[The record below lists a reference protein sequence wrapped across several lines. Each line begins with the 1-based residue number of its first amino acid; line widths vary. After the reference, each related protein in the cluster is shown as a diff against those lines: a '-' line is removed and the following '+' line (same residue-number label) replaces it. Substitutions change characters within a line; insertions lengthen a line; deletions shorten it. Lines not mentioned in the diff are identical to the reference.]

1 MATDGWLFDDVQPS
15 GGAVN
20 QYGFPLE
27 DRRPVARE
35 SDPVTSHV
43 AASELRPKIAGVRAV
58 FVEVLGSLGRATAN
72 EVAVA
77 AVSAGLA
84 ANPETVRK
92 RANECVD
99 LGAVRVVESG
109 PVVCTVTGKLATQ
122 FERVA
127 T

>member
-1 MATDGWLFDDVQPS
+1 MSDGWLFHDLPPD

-27 DRRPVARE
+27 DRRPIARE
-35 SDPVTSHV
+35 SDPQTSHV
-43 AASELRPKIAGVRAV
+43 AAAKQRTKIAGVRGV
-58 FVEVLGSLGRATAN
+58 FVEVLGQLGRATAN

-84 ANPETVRK
+84 RNAETVRK

-99 LGAVRVVESG
+99 LGFVRVVSTG
-109 PVVCTVTGKLATQ
+109 PVVCTVTGQLATQ
-122 FERVA
+122 FERVEG
-127 T
+127 